1 MIAHFSVTSRDP
13 RATALVIGQL
23 IDGAVFPFPVVPG
36 SFVAVARDGSG
47 LAVEVMPERMAHHPG
62 QGEVDPAVAP
72 AGPVPMPWEDQIRPE
87 GPALA
92 PSGFHAA
99 LVSRLGEA
107 EVLELARRAG
117 WRAIACD
124 RGGVFRVVEVWIENV
139 FLIEVL
145 TAAEA
150 ERYRAFMSPAG
161 CSAMFGAALAA

>member
-13 RATALVIGQL
+13 RATALAIGQL
-23 IDGAVFPFPVVPG
+23 IDADVFPFPVVPG

-62 QGEVDPAVAP
+62 QGSADPTLVP
-72 AGPVPMPWEDQIRPE
+72 AGPVPMPWEDQIRPD
-87 GPALA
+87 GPTPA

-99 LVSRLGEA
+99 LVSRLAEA
-107 EVLELARRAG
+107 EVLEVARRAG

-145 TAAEA
+145 TPAELD
-150 ERYRAFMSPAG
+150 RYRAFMSPAG